1 MVWMVIFASG
11 CGRIGFDQTPSSVC
25 ATTDCFTLTLQ
36 AATWEQARA
45 ACHDRGPTS
54 HLATLA
60 SIDENAPAAALAAT
74 IPFGTGDINPN
85 QRQRMWIGGNS
96 LDASG
101 AWQWETD
108 EPFDFMNWHA
118 GEPDQASEHCL
129 IMLGSFGGVWDNRA
143 CETSFE
149 AFLCEDD

>member
-1 MVWMVIFASG
+1 MVWVAIVVGG
-11 CGRIGFDQTPSSVC
+11 CGRLDFDQRAC
-25 ATTDCFTLTLQ
+25 ATSDCFTLMLQ
-36 AATWEQARA
+36 AATWDQART

-54 HLATLA
+54 HLATIA
-60 SIDENAPAAALAAT
+60 SLDENAPAAALAAT
-74 IPFGTGDINPN
+74 IPFAPTASNPN

-108 EPFDFMNWHA
+108 EPFDFMNWRA
-118 GEPDQASEHCL
+118 GEPDQVSEHCL
-129 IMLGSFGGVWDNRA
+129 IMLGSLGGVWDNRA